1 MSSKKKNIEQ
11 EPIQETHSE
20 EEAELLSREDRI
32 AELEQ
37 KLKDYE
43 EKEKQ
48 FKEELNKKFLEAI
61 QKKSEEASVIIKTK
75 EQEIEQKYSSK
86 LEEQKKYLYEA
97 QLTEL
102 VNIVSR
108 LEGVVSAEPKSEE
121 VKNYLFGFKMFL
133 TQFEAL
139 FDSLNIVQI
148 SPEIGQEFDSEV
160 MESLEADTV
169 SEEQR
174 NKILKVFSKGYKLN
188 QRVIKLAQVKVGI
201 CQ

>member
-48 FKEELNKKFLEAI
+48 LKEELNKKFLEAI

-160 MESLEADTV
+160 MESLETEKV